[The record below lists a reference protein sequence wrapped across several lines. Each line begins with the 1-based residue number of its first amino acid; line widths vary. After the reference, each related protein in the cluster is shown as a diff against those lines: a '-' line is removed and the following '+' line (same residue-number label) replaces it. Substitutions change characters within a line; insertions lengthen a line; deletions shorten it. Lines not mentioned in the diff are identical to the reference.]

1 MRITF
6 SINKRDALAA
16 LVLCL
21 LGLAAVLQVSAHS
34 VASVSGMGAGVLPVL
49 LGALLM
55 FVGVM
60 WLFDSRL
67 SPDDDEGVDIGVS
80 KWRGC
85 CGVVSGVFAFMI
97 LGKYAGLAPAVFAL
111 VFIAV
116 LGDRGHSWRS
126 ALALA
131 LAATVATAA
140 AHTWLLDVPMPLLG
154 WK

>member
-1 MRITF
+1 MHFTF

-21 LGLAAVLQVSAHS
+21 LGLAAVLQVSASS
-34 VASVSGMGAGVLPVL
+34 VARVSGPGAGVLPVL
-49 LGALLM
+49 FGSLLM

-80 KWRGC
+80 KWRGS
-85 CGVVSGVFAFMI
+85 CGVVSGVFALLV

-111 VFIAV
+111 VFITV
-116 LGDRGHSWRS
+116 LGDRRHSWRS
-126 ALALA
+126 ALL
-131 LAATVATAA
+131 LAATATVLSVLIF
-140 AHTWLLDVPMPLLG
+140 TWLIDVPLPLIG